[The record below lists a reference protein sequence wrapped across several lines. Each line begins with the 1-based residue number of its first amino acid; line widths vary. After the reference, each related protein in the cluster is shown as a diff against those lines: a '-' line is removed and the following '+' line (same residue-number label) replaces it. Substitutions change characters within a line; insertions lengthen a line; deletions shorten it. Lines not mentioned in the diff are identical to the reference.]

1 MSKATIEQLGVLHG
15 LACQWAH
22 DKLNELEPI
31 NVMTEQGLMFSG
43 QWRRAAKA
51 ADFAAIVKF
60 LNDNAISADIDKNKG
75 LNGLRDEL
83 KQQAKHSDNVRQLP
97 TAGSAA
103 AAIKEVKYAG
113 Q

>member
-1 MSKATIEQLGVLHG
+1 MSKATIEQLGVLHA

-22 DKLNELEPI
+22 DKLTELEPI
-31 NVMTEQGLMFSG
+31 NVMTEAGPVFSG

-51 ADFAAIVKF
+51 ADFAAVVKF
-60 LNDNAISADIDKNKG
+60 LNDNSITADIDKNKG

-83 KQQAKHSDNVRQLP
+83 KNQQRHSDKVVTLP
-97 TAGSAA
+97 TAQQAA
-103 AAIKEVKYAG
+103 AGIKEVKYAG